1 MSKKNKIYVIIYNML
16 HQDSLNEIVKFF
28 FTLQLLNKLYHWN
41 TSSFARHKAT
51 DSFNDKLQDNID
63 KFVEVIIGKYKIKPI
78 INSIKL
84 DQSLLTDSG
93 IELLFNQAKQY
104 LESLN
109 KIIPDSEILNIRDEI
124 LADINV
130 TLYLFALK

>member
-1 MSKKNKIYVIIYNML
+1 ML
-16 HQDSLNEIVKFF
+16 QQDSLNEIVKFF

-51 DSFNDKLQDNID
+51 DNFNDKLQDKID
-63 KFVEVIIGKYKIKPI
+63 KFVEVIIGKYKIKPV

-84 DQSLLTDSG
+84 DPSLLTDSG
-93 IELLFNQAKQY
+93 IEILFNQAKQY

-109 KIIPDSEILNIRDEI
+109 KIISDSEILNIRDEI

-130 TLYLFALK
+130 TLYLFGLK